1 MFFHDIKYLRKTKMK
16 NWLIIRTFKQLTVDC
31 HILKEYD
38 SISGLK
44 DVNVR
49 IFINIIYAFRWL
61 VLFFFL
67 SSLAQQPISPHSIG
81 YFRDRN
87 GVGWNRCCVR
97 KWESAK
103 LNDNQHDFVCV
114 FFSLSL
120 KFPTS
125 HYLILKIWLGILE
138 FHSNVQR
145 FIDRI
150 CIYLIQIVCPPNGW
164 NVHLKRKSSQHERHR
179 QHYLHK

>member
-1 MFFHDIKYLRKTKMK
+1 MTTTQPTCFVSLRPTCSLPPANTFWVNKFWTDFNIHTQKIQNRVVFFHDIKYLRNKKMK

-61 VLFFFL
+61 VLCFFS

-114 FFSLSL
+114 FF
-120 KFPTS
+120 FS
-125 HYLILKIWLGILE
+125 H
-138 FHSNVQR
+138 
-145 FIDRI
+145 
-150 CIYLIQIVCPPNGW
+150 W
-164 NVHLKRKSSQHERHR
+164 NFQLATT
-179 QHYLHK
+179 

>member
-1 MFFHDIKYLRKTKMK
+1 MSHIKGIRLNFWTQRCQCANIYKHYLRIPMASS
-16 NWLIIRTFKQLTVDC
+16 V
-31 HILKEYD
+31 Y
-38 SISGLK
+38 
-44 DVNVR
+44 
-49 IFINIIYAFRWL
+49 
-61 VLFFFL
+61 FF

-150 CIYLIQIVCPPNGW
+150 RIYLIQIVCPPNGW

>member
-61 VLFFFL
+61 VLF
-67 SSLAQQPISPHSIG
+67 I
-81 YFRDRN
+81 
-87 GVGWNRCCVR
+87 
-97 KWESAK
+97 
-103 LNDNQHDFVCV
+103 
-114 FFSLSL
+114 FSL
-120 KFPTS
+120 
-125 HYLILKIWLGILE
+125 HW
-138 FHSNVQR
+138 HSNQFHLTASAIFETGTALVEIDVVYENGNQR
-145 FIDRI
+145 
-150 CIYLIQIVCPPNGW
+150 N
-164 NVHLKRKSSQHERHR
+164 
-179 QHYLHK
+179 